1 MAKKKM
7 LFIFNPHAGKS
18 QIRTKLMDIVN
29 LFIQADFDIQIY
41 ATQGRADATRVA
53 AAYGGQVDCVV
64 CSGGDGTLN
73 ETVSGLMRLEKRP
86 PVGYIPTGTTNDFAY
101 THKLSKNMITAAQ
114 TIIQGVPEAVD
125 LGRINGRYFTYVTG
139 FGAFTDVSY
148 KTPQEMKAVLGH
160 PAYLLEGVKRLAD
173 LTPYRMRVET
183 ESETLE
189 DEFLVGLISN
199 SVRVAGMKGLQGKDV
214 KTDDGLHEVL
224 LVRNPRNPIDLQQ
237 TLLALLQ
244 PKEPSPHIYRARVK
258 RIRFVS
264 EEKVDWV
271 LDGEYGGAQTEVE
284 IENVPRAVEILKKK

>member
-1 MAKKKM
+1 MTGKKM

-29 LFIQADFDIQIY
+29 LFTGAGFEIQIY
-41 ATQGRADATRVA
+41 ATQGRGDATRA
-53 AAYGGQVDCVV
+53 AADYGSQADCVV
-64 CSGGDGTLN
+64 VSGGDGTLN
-73 ETVSGLMRLEKRP
+73 ETMCGLMQLQRRP

-101 THKLSKNMITAAQ
+101 THRLSKNMITAAR
-114 TIIQGVPEAVD
+114 TVMEGTPEAVD
-125 LGRINGRYFTYVTG
+125 LGRLNDRYFTYVAG

-183 ESETLE
+183 EETTLE

-199 SVRVAGMKGLQGKDV
+199 SIRVAGIKGLHGKDV

-224 LVRNPRNPIDLQQ
+224 LVRNPKNSMDLQQ
-237 TLLALLQ
+237 TLVALLQ
-244 PKEPSPHIYRARVK
+244 PDSPSPHIYRTKVR

-264 EEKVDWV
+264 EEPVDWV
-271 LDGEYGGAQTEVE
+271 LDGEYGGAQTEVV
-284 IENVPRAVEILKKK
+284 IENVQKAVEILKKK